1 MATLLLRLA
10 GPMQSW
16 GVDSKVDVRGT
27 SAHPSKS
34 GVIGMIAAAMGRS
47 RDDPL
52 DDLKS
57 LSFGIRIDQPGTL
70 MRDYHTVHGSKSAY
84 VTERYYMEDAVFLVG
99 LEGNDGLLNSVDE
112 ALRHPYYPLFLGRR
126 SCPVTGKV
134 SLGIKDVSLSE
145 ALNKEPWMASSWY
158 AHKHPN
164 AELEITMDSDGSDG
178 YMVRDEPISFSQ
190 KRRLYGFRKV
200 MTSGISANFNNS
212 LYVEKATEH
221 NAIKELEM
229 N

>member
-16 GVDSKVDVRGT
+16 GIDSKIDVRST
-27 SAHPSKS
+27 SSYPSKS

-52 DDLKS
+52 DDLRS
-57 LSFGIRIDQPGTL
+57 LGFGIRIDQPGML
-70 MRDYHTVHGSKSAY
+70 MRDYHTVHGTKDAY
-84 VTERYYMEDAVFLVG
+84 VTERYYMEDAVFLAG
-99 LEGNDGLLNSVDE
+99 LEGDEALLNTVDE
-112 ALRHPYYPLFLGRR
+112 ALSHPYYPLFLGRR

-134 SLGIKDVSLSE
+134 SLGVRDVSLNE
-145 ALNKEPWMASSWY
+145 ALNDEPWIASSWY
-158 AHKHPN
+158 VHRHPN
-164 AELEITMDSDGSDG
+164 IELEITMDSDGSDG
-178 YMVRDEPISFSQ
+178 YLVRDEPVSFSQ

-200 MTSGISANFNNS
+200 MTSGISVDFNNS
-212 LYVEKATEH
+212 SYVEKATEH
-221 NAIKELEM
+221 DAIKELEM